1 MSAVSWFATG
11 ASPSTCSTPHTAL
24 STPLDTCL
32 QSSPLLVVTYRSCN
46 EIERWQSQ
54 QIGHNNSPKKNN
66 FISKTTSF
74 ITNKTPVNNLSN
86 YLYLLV
92 SVFCQEPLF
101 YDRYIAWFRIDDS
114 FTDMLVRETGC
125 TGT

>member
-1 MSAVSWFATG
+1 MRLRDGKVNKSVTII
-11 ASPSTCSTPHTAL
+11 
-24 STPLDTCL
+24 
-32 QSSPLLVVTYRSCN
+32 LLKT
-46 EIERWQSQ
+46 
-54 QIGHNNSPKKNN
+54 N
-66 FISKTTSF
+66 FKSKTTSF

>member
-1 MSAVSWFATG
+1 
-11 ASPSTCSTPHTAL
+11 
-24 STPLDTCL
+24 
-32 QSSPLLVVTYRSCN
+32 
-46 EIERWQSQ
+46 
-54 QIGHNNSPKKNN
+54 
-66 FISKTTSF
+66 
-74 ITNKTPVNNLSN
+74 LSN

-101 YDRYIAWFRIDDS
+101 YGRYIAWFRIDDS